1 MSEVRHHYEAL
12 LGAHYSWSLGDFDAR
27 VAASRA
33 FFAAQLAARVAP
45 ESAPAALDLGCG
57 TGVQTLALAQLGY
70 QVTGVD
76 FSPRMLAEYAERTAS
91 AGARAV
97 VSDLTDFDVDTGFA
111 VAVCFGD
118 TVAHLA
124 DWPAVRSLCRRAFD
138 ALAPGG
144 VWLLSS
150 RDHSVVLA
158 GDARFLLIRA
168 DETRSMMC
176 FVEDAGERIRVTDLI
191 QSRGPTGTT
200 LQSHSYW
207 KLRVSPTTLTLEL
220 NAAGFRVESLGSH
233 QGQHVLA
240 AHAPILESK

>member
-1 MSEVRHHYEAL
+1 MSEVKHHYEAL

-33 FFAAQLAARVAP
+33 FFEAQLP
-45 ESAPAALDLGCG
+45 PPSAPAALDLGCG
-57 TGVQTLALAQLGY
+57 TGVQTLALSQLGY

-76 FSPRMLAEYAERTAS
+76 FSPRMLAEYVERTAPV
-91 AGARAV
+91 GARAV
-97 VSDLTDFDVDTGFA
+97 VSDLTDFDVGPGFA

-118 TVAHLA
+118 TVSHLA
-124 DWPAVRSLCRRAFD
+124 DWPAVRSLCRRTFD
-138 ALAPGG
+138 AIAPGG

-150 RDHSVVLA
+150 RDHSVVLE

-168 DETRSMMC
+168 DETRSMIC

-191 QSRGPTGTT
+191 QSRGPAGTT

-207 KLRVSPTTLTLEL
+207 KLRVSPMTLTLEL
-220 NAAGFRVESLGSH
+220 TTAGFRVESLGLH

-240 AHAPILESK
+240 AHKPPFLEPK